1 MNLKQ
6 LLEKRQTIL
15 NSIQAAKTGE
25 ELDGLEMD
33 LRKVDIEI
41 AECRKLDDKEGGN
54 GEVIEERTAAVNEN
68 IPAIVIEG
76 AQQRNKSVDFE
87 TRCKSVADELRSGKE
102 VTLDSEMVDFL
113 ESRAISTS
121 GLLIE
126 NKYKK
131 TIAEGPNEISQTIDI
146 VTPVPLL
153 GGSSYSVAFAIDTGD
168 ADYTEEGSVYT
179 NDEGT
184 FGIEETSRA
193 KITSSAIVNEEVVEL
208 PDADYLSAIYNNIKK
223 SIRKKVSNQIIA
235 GAGTTNTLRGIE
247 KNTTAIPTGYK
258 EEIAAIDSQT
268 IRKIVM
274 GYVGDEEVTSELTL
288 FLSKK
293 TLGLFAAV
301 TKADGDPFYK
311 ISYSGP
317 NGYIQAGSDGLRVKY
332 TINSALK
339 DFEIATAGETTMIY
353 GDPSAYELAMFS
365 AITVKRSDERYID
378 KGQIGFFGKIIAGG
392 LVSRYKAF
400 LPIKKA

>member
-1 MNLKQ
+1 MLKQ

-54 GEVIEERTAAVNEN
+54 GEGIEERTAAVNGD
-68 IPAIVIEG
+68 IPAMIIEG

-113 ESRAISTS
+113 ESRAVSTS

-126 NKYKK
+126 KKYKK

-153 GGSSYSVAFAIDTGD
+153 GGSSYSVAFAIDAGD
-168 ADYTEEGSVYT
+168 ADYTEEGNIYT

-208 PDADYLSAIYNNIKK
+208 PDADYLSVIYNNIKK

-258 EEIAAIDSQT
+258 GEVATIDADT
-268 IRKIVM
+268 ITNIVM
-274 GYVGDEEVTSELTL
+274 AYVGDEEVTSELTL
-288 FLSKK
+288 FLNKK

-301 TKADGDPFYK
+301 KVDGKPFYK
-311 ISYSGP
+311 ISYEGP
-317 NGYIQAGSDGLRVKY
+317 SGYIQAGDNGLRVKY

-339 DFEIATAGETTMIY
+339 DFATATVGETTMIY

-365 AITVKRSDERYID
+365 AITVKRSDERYIE
-378 KGQIGFFGKIIAGG
+378 KGQIGFFGKVIAGG